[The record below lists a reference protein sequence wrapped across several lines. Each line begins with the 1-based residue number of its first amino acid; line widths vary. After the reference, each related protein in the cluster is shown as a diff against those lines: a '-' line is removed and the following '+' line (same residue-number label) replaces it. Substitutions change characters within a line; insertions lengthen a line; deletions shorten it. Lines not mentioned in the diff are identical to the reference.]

1 MRLYCNFFFCLF
13 FIFFFVVVFVFCLRE
28 GSGGMHI
35 SHVVC
40 LVNFRLH
47 LRSTVKNSLNH
58 LFIPFGN
65 VNIVCWPLT
74 LFGKKLS

>member
-1 MRLYCNFFFCLF
+1 
-13 FIFFFVVVFVFCLRE
+13 
-28 GSGGMHI
+28 MHI

-74 LFGKKLS
+74 LFGKNL